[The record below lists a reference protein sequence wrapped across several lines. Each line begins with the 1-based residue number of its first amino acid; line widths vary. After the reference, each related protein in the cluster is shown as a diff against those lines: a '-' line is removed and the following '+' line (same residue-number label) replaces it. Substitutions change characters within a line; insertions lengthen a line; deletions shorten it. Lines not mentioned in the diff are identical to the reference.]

1 MAEKN
6 EEMTLNDID
15 LLASKYDDLDDD
27 LDDEPDGESDDE
39 SDDDQNDNLY
49 RESDNGGSLTIWDL
63 QKELEKIGKYKS
75 LTTLDENGDKKVY
88 DLIKDEKVTGLLR
101 DVRTLATTTVKLSPE
116 ERRKK
121 PFAMDAFA
129 AYVMY
134 YCAKKI
140 SYWSKKDPDKVLEVM
155 NEPRGNGG
163 KSLYEKMLD
172 WVKNDFD
179 TGNLKNFKTM
189 VTTAADQRRKDLYDM
204 ECAAKRKPKG
214 GFVPMTIARE
224 DGTVEESP
232 ALYIKCIEEAA
243 DAVRSL
249 KSKEIIETALGDCSR
264 KKLLTDEELE
274 IFCCSYGLGDG
285 FEEMKNQDIAAKLG
299 KSNSYI
305 SGQLK
310 KTFKILR
317 EYIIENKLM

>member
-1 MAEKN
+1 MAGKN
-6 EEMTLNDID
+6 EEMTWDDID
-15 LLASKYDDLDDD
+15 LLALKYDELDDELDDD
-27 LDDEPDGESDDE
+27 LYGESDK
-39 SDDDQNDNLY
+39 
-49 RESDNGGSLTIWDL
+49 GGSLTIWDL
-63 QKELEKIGKYKS
+63 QKELKKIGKYKS

-88 DLIKDEKVTGLLR
+88 DLIHDEKVTGLLR

-134 YCAKKI
+134 YCAKKV
-140 SYWSKKDPDKVLEVM
+140 SFWSKDPDKVLEVM
-155 NEPRGNGG
+155 NKPAGG

-172 WVKNDFD
+172 WVKNDFK

-189 VTTAADQRRKDLYDM
+189 VTTAADRRQKDIYDW
-204 ECAAKRKPKG
+204 ERARKRNPEG
-214 GFVPMTIARE
+214 GYVPMTIERE
-224 DGTVEESP
+224 DGTEEEFSDF
-232 ALYIKCIEEAA
+232 AIECIGKAA
-243 DAVRSL
+243 AAVRSL
-249 KSKEIIETALGDCSR
+249 ESKEIIETALGDCSR

-285 FEEMKNQDIAAKLG
+285 FEEMKKQDIAAKLG

-317 EYIIENKLM
+317 EYIRENNLM

>member
-6 EEMTLNDID
+6 EELTLNDID
-15 LLASKYDDLDDD
+15 LLASKYDELDDD
-27 LDDEPDGESDDE
+27 LDDD
-39 SDDDQNDNLY
+39 L
-49 RESDNGGSLTIWDL
+49 SDNGGSLTIKNL
-63 QKELEKIGKYKS
+63 QKELKKIGEYKS

-88 DLIKDEKVTGLLR
+88 DLIHDEKVTGLLR

-121 PFAMDAFA
+121 PFAMEAFA

-134 YCAKKI
+134 YCAQKI
-140 SYWSKKDPDKVLEVM
+140 ARWSKDPDKVLEVM
-155 NEPRGNGG
+155 NEPRENGG

-172 WVKNDFD
+172 WVKNDFK
-179 TGNLKNFKTM
+179 TGNLKIFKTM
-189 VTTAADQRRKDLYDM
+189 VKTAADQRQIDLYRM
-204 ECAAKRKPKG
+204 KCAAKRKPKD
-214 GFVPMTIARE
+214 GFAPVTIERE
-224 DGTVEESP
+224 DGTEEESSDF
-232 ALYIKCIEEAA
+232 AIVCIKEAA

-249 KSKEIIETALGDCSR
+249 ESKEIIETALGDCSR
-264 KKLLTDEELE
+264 KKLLTDEQLE
-274 IFCCSYGLGDG
+274 ILCCSYGLGDG
-285 FEEMKNQDIAAKLG
+285 FEKMKKQDIAAKLG